1 MTQINQLLPQ
11 ALPKKSGNE
20 VSSNTS
26 TESWAISLRERYGT
40 PGRFLTLFNPGK
52 QALYCRDRD
61 RCFDSG
67 APSLNRVQAAYSRE
81 IAESWV
87 EAQIFDLTRYTGIKE
102 KPSNE
107 HIESCA
113 SVIVQEYG
121 YLKITELMLFFHRF
135 KAGMFGRFYGT
146 YDNLVLMDS
155 LRQFV
160 DYRNKEL
167 RRIEQE
173 KARATR
179 EEEYRRREQEA
190 VSYQEWIEMSRQQTP
205 HSHE

>member
-1 MTQINQLLPQ
+1 
-11 ALPKKSGNE
+11 
-20 VSSNTS
+20 
-26 TESWAISLRERYGT
+26 
-40 PGRFLTLFNPGK
+40 
-52 QALYCRDRD
+52 
-61 RCFDSG
+61 
-67 APSLNRVQAAYSRE
+67 
-81 IAESWV
+81 
-87 EAQIFDLTRYTGIKE
+87 
-102 KPSNE
+102 
-107 HIESCA
+107 
-113 SVIVQEYG
+113 
-121 YLKITELMLFFHRF
+121 MLFFHRF

-155 LRQFV
+155 LRRFV

-205 HSHE
+205 HSHENE

>member
-1 MTQINQLLPQ
+1 
-11 ALPKKSGNE
+11 
-20 VSSNTS
+20 
-26 TESWAISLRERYGT
+26 
-40 PGRFLTLFNPGK
+40 
-52 QALYCRDRD
+52 
-61 RCFDSG
+61 
-67 APSLNRVQAAYSRE
+67 
-81 IAESWV
+81 
-87 EAQIFDLTRYTGIKE
+87 
-102 KPSNE
+102 
-107 HIESCA
+107 
-113 SVIVQEYG
+113 
-121 YLKITELMLFFHRF
+121 MLFFHQF

-190 VSYQEWIEMSRQQTP
+190 VSYQEWKQMSEKSNRK
-205 HSHE
+205 